1 MWYAVGPAGVCETAP
16 VRVGRGFAFVDL
28 SGFTSFTDAHGDEE
42 AGRVLTGFRSAVREV
57 SSRRGVRVAKWQGD
71 GAMFVSVEPAPLVE
85 AVLEIE
91 EKIDQAAS
99 PLRLRGGITFGH
111 VILFEGDD
119 YIGSAVNLA
128 ARLCDVAAP
137 HEMLV
142 SCELEDYIPAW
153 ARAEPVTPVAVR
165 GFAQP
170 VPTLRVHRRE
180 DRSDGV
186 VDPVCRMT
194 IPRDAVALWR
204 GDVGFCSTSCVDLW
218 DNAHPPVASP

>member
-1 MWYAVGPAGVCETAP
+1 M
-16 VRVGRGFAFVDL
+16 RVGRGFGFVDL
-28 SGFTSFTDAHGDEE
+28 SGFTSFTDTHGDEE
-42 AGRVLTGFRSAVREV
+42 AGHVLTGFRSAVRDV

-71 GAMFVSVEPAPLVE
+71 GAMFVSVEPGPLVE

-91 EKIDQAAS
+91 EKIDKAAS
-99 PLRLRGGITFGH
+99 PLRLRGGMTFGH

-142 SCELEDYIPAW
+142 SCELEDYIPPW
-153 ARAEPVTPVAVR
+153 ATAEPAVPVDVR

-170 VPTLRVHRRE
+170 VPVLRVHRRE
-180 DRSDGV
+180 DTADTV
-186 VDPVCRMT
+186 VDPICRMEV
-194 IPRDAVALWR
+194 PRDAVTLWR
-204 GDVGFCSTSCVDLW
+204 GDVGFCSSSCADLW
-218 DNAHPPVASP
+218 DDAHPVTAAAADLV

>member
-1 MWYAVGPAGVCETAP
+1 M
-16 VRVGRGFAFVDL
+16 RVGRGFAFVDL

-42 AGRVLTGFRSAVREV
+42 AGLVLTGFRSAVREV

-71 GAMFVSVEPAPLVE
+71 GAMFVSVEPGPLVE

-91 EKIDQAAS
+91 EKVDAAS

-137 HEMLV
+137 HELLLG
-142 SCELEDYIPAW
+142 CELADHVPKW
-153 ARAEPVTPVAVR
+153 AAVEPVEPVVIR
-165 GFAQP
+165 GFARP
-170 VPTLRVHRRE
+170 VPALRVHRRE
-180 DRSDGV
+180 DAADKV
-186 VDPVCRMT
+186 LDPICRME
-194 IPRDAVALWR
+194 IPVDAVVCWR
-204 GDVGFCSTSCVDLW
+204 DEVGFCSTSCAELW
-218 DNAHPPVASP
+218 DDAHPPVAASDTA

>member
-1 MWYAVGPAGVCETAP
+1 M
-16 VRVGRGFAFVDL
+16 RVGRGFAFLDL

-42 AGRVLTGFRSAVREV
+42 AGQVLTGFRAAVREV

-71 GAMFVSVEPAPLVE
+71 GAMFVSVEAQPLVE

-91 EKIDQAAS
+91 EKVDHAAS
-99 PLRLRGGITFGH
+99 PLRLRGGVTFGH

-137 HEMLV
+137 HEILV
-142 SCELEDYIPAW
+142 ALELQPYVPAW
-153 ARAEPVTPVAVR
+153 AVSEDAGLVEVR

-170 VPTLRVHRRE
+170 IPVLRVHRRE
-180 DRSDGV
+180 DATDTV
-186 VDPVCRMT
+186 CDPVCRMEL
-194 IPRDAVALWR
+194 PVDAVAVHR
-204 GDVGFCSTSCVDLW
+204 GDESFCSESCADVW
-218 DNAHPPVASP
+218 DDAHPSPAPAST

>member
-1 MWYAVGPAGVCETAP
+1 M
-16 VRVGRGFAFVDL
+16 RVGRGFAFVDL
-28 SGFTSFTDAHGDEE
+28 SGFTSFTDEHGDEE
-42 AGRVLTGFRSAVREV
+42 ASLVLTVFRSAVREV

-71 GAMFVSVEPAPLVE
+71 GAMFVSVEPGPLVE

-91 EKIDQAAS
+91 EKIDHASS

-142 SCELEDYIPAW
+142 SCELADHIPAW
-153 ARAEPVTPVAVR
+153 AVAEPAVPVDIR
-165 GFAQP
+165 GFSQP
-170 VPTLRVHRRE
+170 VPVLRVHRRE
-180 DRSDGV
+180 DAIDTVR
-186 VDPVCRMT
+186 DPICRMDV
-194 IPRDAVALWR
+194 PVDAVSIWR
-204 GDVGFCSTSCVDLW
+204 GELGFCSPSCSDLW
-218 DNAHPPVASP
+218 DGAHPPAPAVATPDIV

>member
-1 MWYAVGPAGVCETAP
+1 M
-16 VRVGRGFAFVDL
+16 RVGRGFAFVDL

-42 AGRVLTGFRSAVREV
+42 AGQVLTGFRSAVREV

-71 GAMFVSVEPAPLVE
+71 GAMFVSVEPGPLVE

-91 EKIDQAAS
+91 EKVDRAAS

-142 SCELEDYIPAW
+142 GCELADYIPAW
-153 ARAEPVTPVAVR
+153 AEAEPATPIDIR

-170 VPTLRVHRRE
+170 VQTLRVHRRE
-180 DRSDGV
+180 DSPDTV
-186 VDPVCRMT
+186 HDPICRME

-204 GDVGFCSTSCVDLW
+204 DDVAFCSTSCAELW
-218 DNAHPPVASP
+218 DDAHPPVPAADLA